1 MGKLRI
7 GMALMVLM
15 IVLALRAGAA
25 EPAAAAAGRPLMGAD
40 ERGMTAGISFLSNP
54 LPNVSERAGR
64 EVQKQSGE
72 AADAGHTGAAELP
85 GDYGDAGNSELA
97 GADGEAAAAV
107 TGMQGMDHGK
117 PAGGAETFGYAAAKV
132 VSLLAAGIAVFYYT
146 LRIRWMRS
154 APRMHLMMACMT
166 LAMAAGL
173 TGGTLLTLV
182 TASFSLSAMAAA
194 AACAAAGYMAGS
206 PHGVLPSLEGALAG
220 LMGGL
225 MGGMM
230 GYMSLA
236 DHPFAVL
243 AFVDG
248 ALAAAAVLLSR
259 LLRECSVL
267 LAAAEQKEPWQ
278 GEEGGSFEER
288 LVQNFVGD

>member
-1 MGKLRI
+1 MGKLKI
-7 GMALMVLM
+7 GVAARALTAVL
-15 IVLALRAGAA
+15 IFLTLSTGT
-25 EPAAAAAGRPLMGAD
+25 AAAAEGGLIAEAG
-40 ERGMTAGISFLSNP
+40 ERGMPAAMSLTSNF
-54 LPNVSERAGR
+54 VSMSSERADSGNR
-64 EVQKQSGE
+64 RLSSEVADSGDTGHA
-72 AADAGHTGAAELP
+72 AADAGM
-85 GDYGDAGNSELA
+85 S
-97 GADGEAAAAV
+97 
-107 TGMQGMDHGK
+107 GMDHGQ

-132 VSLLAAGIAVFYYT
+132 LSLLAAGIAVFYYT

-173 TGGTLLTLV
+173 TGGTLLALV

-230 GYMSLA
+230 GYMSLG

-243 AFVDG
+243 AFVD
-248 ALAAAAVLLSR
+248 ASLAAAAVLLSR
-259 LLRECSVL
+259 LLRECSGL
-267 LAAAEQKEPWQ
+267 LAAAEPKEQWH
-278 GEEGGSFEER
+278 GEEGDSFEEG
-288 LVQNFVGD
+288 LVQKFVGD

>member
-1 MGKLRI
+1 MGKLKI
-7 GMALMVLM
+7 GVAARALTAVL
-15 IVLALRAGAA
+15 IFLTLSSGRVDAAEGRLIAGAA
-25 EPAAAAAGRPLMGAD
+25 ERGMPAAMSSTSNSVSMSSGKAELAGGFGNADAESAEREGDFKGKRDSGAVEDAGAAAAANA
-40 ERGMTAGISFLSNP
+40 GMS
-54 LPNVSERAGR
+54 
-64 EVQKQSGE
+64 
-72 AADAGHTGAAELP
+72 
-85 GDYGDAGNSELA
+85 
-97 GADGEAAAAV
+97 
-107 TGMQGMDHGK
+107 GMDHGQ
-117 PAGGAETFGYAAAKV
+117 PPGGAETFGYAAAKV
-132 VSLLAAGIAVFYYT
+132 LSLLAGGIAVFYYT

-173 TGGTLLTLV
+173 TGGTLLALV

-230 GYMSLA
+230 GYMSLE

-243 AFVDG
+243 AFVD
-248 ALAAAAVLLSR
+248 ASLAAAAVLLSR
-259 LLRECSVL
+259 LLRECSGL
-267 LAAAEQKEPWQ
+267 LAAAEPKEQWH
-278 GEEGGSFEER
+278 GEEGDSSEER
-288 LVQNFVGD
+288 LVQKFVGD